1 VHLSPS
7 VPDQDRQ
14 ERPRLR
20 AVELH
25 RLSTTDQLSG
35 SGLER
40 QRAQTA
46 AIISANGYES
56 VEVVEIVDVGGASVL
71 AAPEIQRLL
80 EKVENREVD
89 AVCVSEISRLVRPDS
104 LESLGIL
111 DVFRRSGCL
120 IAVPGSTIPMNSA
133 EGFLHGG
140 LQALLAGFDKMQ
152 LLRRMMASKEA
163 RRRAGKHPGSYI
175 NLPTGVGYDRV
186 REKFFYNERIGAVVE
201 AFRLVDEEGIRNL
214 SEVARRTSIRA
225 ATLRKLLRNKLFIG
239 IREYLM
245 RRDPSVKRTRADGRQ
260 GDRPKIVRDDPIRVQ
275 VISEPAVTEERFNR
289 VQRVLDSVTF
299 NHHETRK
306 RHDTCNLATGL
317 TRCGYCAETF
327 YSSSGRRATGQRSGQ
342 YFCKR
347 NYYLYRDQ
355 LGGCSQPNLR
365 QPELD
370 SLIRAFA
377 VKVLTNA
384 DTLTAIINDSI
395 RRAHETISPFPVDA
409 TAEVDALRR
418 ADKRLLQA
426 FEAGA
431 IEVDLLR
438 DRRNAI
444 KAQIEAIAR
453 RDTNTSARGE
463 LIIDELAKKVV
474 RGAFRLKRLNHDPH
488 AQKAII
494 LATFSEIYVKDRSVI
509 AFKFREDFGVG
520 NQMKV
525 GAGFSTPPIH
535 LPAPF
540 TLEPAD
546 PLPHGMRR
554 CSCCRKIFPAAEFYP
569 RKGQCRTCIAG
580 KAHEAYERRWAASRK
595 R

>member
-1 VHLSPS
+1 LAIN
-7 VPDQDRQ
+7 
-14 ERPRLR
+14 R
-20 AVELH
+20 AN
-25 RLSTTDQLSG
+25 D
-35 SGLER
+35 
-40 QRAQTA
+40 
-46 AIISANGYES
+46 YEP
-56 VEVVEIVDVGGASVL
+56 VEVVEIIDVGGSSIL
-71 AAPEIQRLL
+71 AAPEMQSLL
-80 EKVENREVD
+80 KKVENREIDV
-89 AVCVSEISRLVRPDS
+89 VCVSEISRLVRPDS

-163 RRRAGKHPGSYI
+163 RRHAGKHPGSYI

-201 AFRLVDEEGIRNL
+201 AFRLVDEAGLRNL
-214 SEVARRTSIRA
+214 SEVARRTGIRA
-225 ATLRKLLRNKLFIG
+225 ATLRNLLRNKLFIG

-260 GDRPKIVRDDPIRVQ
+260 GDRPKIVRDDPFSVQ

-289 VQRVLDSVTF
+289 VQRVLDLVTF

-306 RHDTCNLATGL
+306 RHDTCNLATGIA
-317 TRCGYCAETF
+317 RCGYCAETF

-365 QPELD
+365 QPEVD
-370 SLIRAFA
+370 ALIRAFA
-377 VKVLTNA
+377 VKMLTNA
-384 DTLTAIINDSI
+384 DTLTAIIDDSV
-395 RRAHETISPFPVDA
+395 RRAQETISAFPVDA
-409 TAEVDALRR
+409 TVEIDALRR

-431 IEVDLLR
+431 ITVDELR

-444 KAQIEAIAR
+444 RTQIEAISLRNTDRSAR
-453 RDTNTSARGE
+453 RE
-463 LIIDELAKKVV
+463 LGIEELATKVV
-474 RGAFRLKRLNHDPH
+474 RGAFRLRRLNDDPH

-494 LATFSEIYVKDRSVI
+494 LAAFSEIFVKDSSII

-520 NQMKV
+520 NKV
-525 GAGFSTPPIH
+525 KLGLGFSTPPIH
-535 LPAPF
+535 LSEPF
-540 TLEPAD
+540 TLEPID
-546 PLPHGMRR
+546 PLPGGTRR
-554 CSCCRKIFPAAEFYP
+554 CSCCRKIFPTAEFYP
-569 RKGQCRTCIAG
+569 RKGQCRACIAT
-580 KAHEAYERRWAASRK
+580 KAHEGYVRRRDLSKPMGTAVDAKLLAQPLPKSVSTTY
-595 R
+595 

>member
-1 VHLSPS
+1 VHPSPS
-7 VPDQDRQ
+7 IPDQNGH

-20 AVELH
+20 ALELH

-35 SGLER
+35 SGLDR

-71 AAPEIQRLL
+71 AAPDMQRLL
-80 EKVENREVD
+80 KRVENREVD
-89 AVCVSEISRLVRPDS
+89 VVCVSEISRLVRPDS

-214 SEVARRTSIRA
+214 SEVARLTGIRA

-245 RRDPSVKRTRADGRQ
+245 RRNPSVKRTRADGRQ
-260 GDRPKIVRDDPIRVQ
+260 GDRPKIVRDDPISVR

-306 RHDTCNLATGL
+306 RHDTCNLGTGL
-317 TRCGYCAETF
+317 VRCGYCAETF
-327 YSSSGRRATGQRSGQ
+327 YSSSGRRTTGQRSGQ

-347 NYYLYRDQ
+347 NYYMYRDR
-355 LGGCSQPNLR
+355 LDGCSQPNLR

-377 VKVLTNA
+377 VKMLTNA

-395 RRAHETISPFPVDA
+395 RRAQETISPFPVDA
-409 TAEVDALRR
+409 TAEVEALRR

-453 RDTNTSARGE
+453 RNTNASARGE

-474 RGAFRLKRLNHDPH
+474 RGAFCLKRLNHDPH

-509 AFKFREDFGVG
+509 AFKFREDFGLG
-520 NQMKV
+520 SQMKL
-525 GAGFSTPPIH
+525 GTGFSAPPIH
-535 LPAPF
+535 LPEPF

-546 PLPHGMRR
+546 PLPEGTRR
-554 CSCCRKIFPAAEFYP
+554 CSCCRKIFSMTEFYS
-569 RKGQCRTCIAG
+569 RKGQCRGCIAV
-580 KAHEAYERRWAASRK
+580 KAHQAYTRRK
-595 R
+595 RE